1 VLGVKTSMSKTSEQF
16 GRAASVAKKAAKA
29 KPQTELVKPGELV
42 EARFAR
48 GMSPSAAARKTL
60 ALLIQAAAAE
70 AWAAGPHSIAKKEI
84 RRSHKSN
91 ERIED
96 VLDELQSMLLKID
109 TVAPDGRAAKL
120 VAPVIAYRVEHLE
133 EDDDSKVYWEFSEVA
148 RRAMQGSNY
157 YAALNKGTILAF
169 ESRYSVTLYERGCL
183 LVGRRNPRWSGTVE
197 ELREV
202 LGVPAG
208 KYRDWTDIR
217 RFVLDRAVQE
227 VNHLADFVVGYKIET
242 GSRGKITKIDLAF
255 RPKDEFGRD
264 SAARELDRS
273 RVGRK
278 ARRAGTVEDLL
289 SPAQRRAIE
298 DLQSGRLGGTE
309 FSDEREN

>member
-1 VLGVKTSMSKTSEQF
+1 MAEKTEHV
-16 GRAASVAKKAAKA
+16 GRAGSVAAKA
-29 KPQTELVKPGELV
+29 ARARPQAELVKPGELV

-60 ALLIQAAAAE
+60 ALLIQAAAAD
-70 AWAAGPHSIAKKEI
+70 AWRAGPHSILKKEI

-96 VLDELQSMLLKID
+96 ILDELQSILLKID
-109 TVAPDGRAAKL
+109 TVAPDGRAARL
-120 VAPVIAYRVEHLE
+120 VAPVIAYRVEHVE
-133 EDDDSKVYWEFSEVA
+133 EDDNSRVYWEFSETA

-157 YAALNKGTILAF
+157 YAALNKGTLLAF
-169 ESRYSVTLYERGCL
+169 ESRYSVTIYERGCL

-197 ELREV
+197 DLREI
-202 LGVPAG
+202 LGIPAG
-208 KYRDWTDIR
+208 KYNSWADIR

-227 VNHLADFVVGYKIET
+227 VNHLADFVVGYKLET

-255 RPKDEFGRD
+255 RPKDEIGRD

-289 SPAQRRAIE
+289 TPAQRKAVE
-298 DLQSGRLGGTE
+298 DLRTGRVGGE
-309 FSDEREN
+309 SDWE